1 MNVKQTITLNLPYDL
16 SDSDWEKVSIVY
28 KQMDGWIDNH
38 DGPYWFG
45 TEEDDQY
52 IWASVEP
59 SGLLLSGKIDEMIW
73 IGWITVLCAK
83 LTLALGREIHN
94 AES

>member
-1 MNVKQTITLNLPYDL
+1 MEQTITLNLPNDL
-16 SDSDWEKVSIVY
+16 SDSDWEKVSTVY
-28 KQMDGWIDNH
+28 KQMDGWIDSH
-38 DGPYWFG
+38 DYPRWFG
-45 TEEDDQY
+45 TEEDEQY

-59 SGLLLSGKIDEMIW
+59 GGLQLFGKIDKSIW

-83 LTLALGREIHN
+83 LTLALGREIHD